1 MFVKEEQTMFTL
13 SSFSIFFWT
22 LAAIILVMLVFE
34 EKFLALEAQHDKK
47 RAMKKKAAKK
57 PQVKTTEAKAQIKK
71 AVPSADKRISR
82 NYAA

>member
-1 MFVKEEQTMFTL
+1 MFTL

-34 EKFLALEAQHDKK
+34 EKFLALEAEFDRK

-57 PQVKTTEAKAQIKK
+57 PQVKTTAANAQSKAQIKR
-71 AVPSADKRISR
+71 VPASSERRINR